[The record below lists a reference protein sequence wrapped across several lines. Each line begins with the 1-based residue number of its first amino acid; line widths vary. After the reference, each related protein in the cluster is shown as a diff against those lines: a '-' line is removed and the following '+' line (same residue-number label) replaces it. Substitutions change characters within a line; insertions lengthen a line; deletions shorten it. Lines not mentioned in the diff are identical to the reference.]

1 MKSTIQSVKGARDFY
16 PEDMALRNWIY
27 QTIKTVSHSF
37 GFQEYD
43 GPYLETVAL
52 YAAKSGEELVKENFA
67 FPDRSGDM
75 ITLRPEL
82 TPSLAR
88 MVAQRQRQLN
98 YPLKWWSFG
107 PFWRYE
113 RPQKGRSREFF
124 QWNIDTIGIASP
136 EADAE
141 LVAIGAK
148 LFKQFGL
155 SPDQVKILVNN
166 RELIN
171 DELKNLG
178 IETELHLTVI
188 KLIDRRDKMPFSDW
202 KQYAREIGIT
212 DDHLIGILSLL
223 ENNELWRKSPELTRF
238 FTAIDALGVKDW
250 VTYAPYIMR
259 GLDYYTGTVF
269 EAWDSDGEFRA
280 ILGGGRYD
288 DLVGVIGGDRTPGV
302 GFAMGDVVLGLV
314 LKKFGCVPESI
325 TQPPAKIL
333 VTVFDESHQPY
344 SLDIANKLR
353 EAGFN
358 VFYYPETAKIAKQFK
373 FGDRAGMRIA
383 VVIGPEELSQGKI
396 TVKDLSNGEQ
406 QTLTSDEA
414 IDQIRDILDVR
425 L

>member
-1 MKSTIQSVKGARDFY
+1 MKTMIQSVKGARDFY

-27 QTIKTVSHSF
+27 QSIKTVSQSF

-43 GPYLETVAL
+43 GPFLETVSL

-88 MVAQRQRQLN
+88 MIAQRQRQLN

-148 LFKQFGL
+148 LFMQFGL
-155 SPDQVKILVNN
+155 SPYQVKILVNN
-166 RELIN
+166 RQLIN
-171 DELKNLG
+171 DELTSMG
-178 IETELHLTVI
+178 IKPDLHLPAI

-202 KQYAREIGIT
+202 QDYAIKIGIT
-212 DDHLIGILSLL
+212 PEQFKEILSLL
-223 ENNELWRKSPELTRF
+223 NNKELWRKSPELTRF
-238 FTAIDALGVKDW
+238 FSTIEILGVKEW
-250 VTYAPYIMR
+250 VSYAPYIMR

-269 EAWDSDGEFRA
+269 EAWDNDGEFRA

-288 DLVGVIGGDRTPGV
+288 DLVGVIGGDPVPGI

-314 LKKFGCVPESI
+314 LKKFNCIPASI
-325 TQPPAKIL
+325 AQPPAKIL
-333 VTVFDESHQPY
+333 ITVFDGNHQVH
-344 SLDIANKLR
+344 SLHTAELLR
-353 EAGFN
+353 QAGLN
-358 VFYYPETAKIAKQFK
+358 VFYYPEPTKIARQFK

-383 VVIGPEELSQGKI
+383 VVIGPEEVSQGKI
-396 TVKDLSNGEQ
+396 TIKNLSNSEQ
-406 QTLTSDEA
+406 QTLPVEA
-414 IDQIRDILDVR
+414 AIQRIREILER
-425 L
+425 A

>member
-1 MKSTIQSVKGARDFY
+1 MKSIIQSVKGARDFY

-27 QTIKTVSHSF
+27 QSIKTVSQSF

-43 GPYLETVAL
+43 GPFLETVAL

-88 MVAQRQRQLN
+88 MIAQRQRQFN

-141 LVAIGAK
+141 LVAIGAN

-155 SPDQVKILVNN
+155 SPNQVKILVNN
-166 RELIN
+166 RQLIN
-171 DELKNLG
+171 DELAALG
-178 IETELHLTVI
+178 IKDDLHLPVI
-188 KLIDRRDKMPFSDW
+188 KLIDRRDKMPFSEW
-202 KQYAREIGIT
+202 QQYALEIGIT
-212 DDHLIGILSLL
+212 DDHLKGILSLL
-223 ENNELWRKSPELTRF
+223 DNNELWHKSPELTRF
-238 FTAIDALGVKDW
+238 FVTIEILGVKDW
-250 VTYAPYIMR
+250 VSYAPYIMR

-269 EAWDSDGEFRA
+269 EAWDNDGEFRA

-288 DLVGVIGGDRTPGV
+288 DLVGVVGGDRIPGV

-314 LKKFGCVPESI
+314 LKKFGCIPDSI
-325 TQPPAKIL
+325 YKPPAKIL
-333 VTVFDESHQPY
+333 VTVFDEYHQKY
-344 SLDIANKLR
+344 SLGVANMLR
-353 EAGFN
+353 RAGLN
-358 VFYYPETAKIAKQFK
+358 AFYYPEASKIAKQFK

-383 VVIGPEELSQGKI
+383 VVIGPEEVAQGKI
-396 TVKDLSNGEQ
+396 TIKDLSNGEQ
-406 QTLTSDEA
+406 QILGQDEA
-414 IDQIRDILDVR
+414 INKIHEILSDS
-425 L
+425 

>member
-1 MKSTIQSVKGARDFY
+1 MMKTIIQTVKGAREFY

-27 QTIKTVSHSF
+27 QTIKEVSHSF

-67 FPDRSGDM
+67 FPDRSGEM

-88 MVAQRQRQLN
+88 MIAQRQRQLN

-124 QWNIDTIGIASP
+124 QWNIDTVGVISP

-141 LVAIGAK
+141 LVAIGAN
-148 LFKQFGL
+148 LFKKFGL
-155 SPDQVKILVNN
+155 SPNQVQILVNN
-166 RELIN
+166 RQLIN
-171 DELKNLG
+171 EELLNLG
-178 IETELHLTVI
+178 IQDNFLLQVI
-188 KLIDRRDKMPFSDW
+188 KFIDRRDKMSFSDW
-202 KQYAREIGIT
+202 QQYAFEIGIT
-212 DDHLIGILSLL
+212 DYQLNGILVLL
-223 ENNELWRKSPELTRF
+223 DNKELWRKSPELSRF
-238 FTAIDALGVKDW
+238 FRTIEILGVKEW
-250 VTYAPYIMR
+250 VSYAPYIMR

-269 EAWDSDGEFRA
+269 EAWDKDGEFRA

-288 DLVGVIGGDRTPGV
+288 DLVGIIGGDRVPGV

-314 LKKFGCVPESI
+314 LKKFGCIPESI

-333 VTVFDESHQPY
+333 VTVFDEEHQAF
-344 SLDIANKLR
+344 SLEIADMLR
-353 EAGFN
+353 QAGLN
-358 VFYYPETAKIAKQFK
+358 VFNYPEATKIARQFK

-383 VVIGPEELSQGKI
+383 IVIGPDEAAQGKI
-396 TVKDLSNGEQ
+396 TIKDLSSSDQ
-406 QTLTSDEA
+406 FTLAKEDV
-414 IDQIRDILDVR
+414 IDRITNL
-425 L
+425 LGGS